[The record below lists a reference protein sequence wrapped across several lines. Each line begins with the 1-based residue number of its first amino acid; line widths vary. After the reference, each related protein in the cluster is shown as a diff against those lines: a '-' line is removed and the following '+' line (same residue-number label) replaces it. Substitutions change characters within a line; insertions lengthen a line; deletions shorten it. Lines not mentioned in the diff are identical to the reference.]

1 MLPFAMKR
9 KQKRFLQ
16 MTLLFMVALIF
27 LPNIGLWSL
36 YKDKHLVKSPE
47 PGEQQ
52 TFPLGLGDG
61 QLYTWTDGLKRKDW
75 HNYQSIQ
82 KDAMRTGKGEHGKP
96 YPLTEE
102 DRDDSAYRENGFNIL
117 VSNNIALERSL
128 PDIRHPNCKHKVYL
142 EKLPNTSI
150 IIPFH
155 NEGWTSLL
163 RTIYSIIN
171 RTPDIL
177 IAEIILVD
185 DFSDREHLKEKL
197 EEYMARFAKVRIV
210 RTKKREGLIRT
221 RLLGASMAKGEVLTF
236 LDSHCEVNVN
246 WLPPLL
252 NQIALNHK
260 TIVCP
265 MIDVIDHNHFG
276 YEAQAGDA
284 MRGAFD
290 WEMYYKRI
298 PIPPELQRSDPSD
311 PFESPVMAG
320 GLFAVDRK
328 WFWELGGYDPGLEI
342 WGGEQYE
349 ISFKVWMCGG
359 GMFDVPCSRVGHIY
373 RKYVP
378 YKVPSGTSLARNLK
392 RVAETWMDEFAEY
405 VYQRR
410 PEYRHLSTG
419 DISAQKEL
427 RKHLKCKDFK
437 WFMAAVAWD
446 VPKYYPP
453 VEPPPAAWG
462 EIRNVAANLC
472 VDSKHGATGAEL
484 RLDVCVK
491 DGSERTWSHEQ
502 GMKDRGHNRDP
513 KQCRVKLK
521 ELRQAY
527 QKTREANGC
536 SGSEPKTC
544 RFYDELHAILGGS
557 ATTTPAVLFDS
568 FNGDGGNMEAGFGDK
583 EDEEE
588 EEVVDSSQQA
598 SGETSFPDSQELF
611 LTLDLEPVPPEPT
624 QGCLLDPAGGE
635 GTSAACV
642 SRITGSSPSQRLAK
656 IRRRKKRTRD
666 EMFSELMLCSH
677 TDRAQTNLW
686 RQTISECRKAL
697 NDQEERWQAEESK
710 WRAEERAEAE
720 RWRQRDERR
729 QDSMLRLLEDQ
740 TNMLQRMVELQEGQQ
755 EHRPPL
761 QPLCNQLPSSP
772 SSIASSPRR

>member
-1 MLPFAMKR
+1 MKR

-16 MTLLFMVALIF
+16 MTLLFAVTLIF

-36 YKDKHLVKSPE
+36 YREKHLVKSTE
-47 PGEQQ
+47 LGEQQ
-52 TFPLGLGDG
+52 MFPMGFGDG

-75 HNYQSIQ
+75 HDYESIQ
-82 KDAMRTGKGEHGKP
+82 KDAMRAGKGEQGKP

-102 DRDDSAYRENGFNIL
+102 DNDDSAYRENGFNIF

-142 EKLPNTSI
+142 EKLSNTSI

-163 RTIYSIIN
+163 RTIHSIIN

-185 DFSDREHLKEKL
+185 DFSDREHLKERL

-221 RLLGASMAKGEVLTF
+221 RLLGASIAKGEVLTF

-298 PIPPELQRSDPSD
+298 PIPPELQRADPSD

-320 GLFAVDRK
+320 GLFAVNRK
-328 WFWELGGYDPGLEI
+328 WFWDLGGYDPGLEI

-378 YKVPSGTSLARNLK
+378 YKVPSGTSLAR
-392 RVAETWMDEFAEY
+392 
-405 VYQRR
+405 
-410 PEYRHLSTG
+410 
-419 DISAQKEL
+419 
-427 RKHLKCKDFK
+427 
-437 WFMAAVAWD
+437 
-446 VPKYYPP
+446 
-453 VEPPPAAWG
+453 
-462 EIRNVAANLC
+462 IRNVAANLC
-472 VDSKHGATGAEL
+472 VDSKHGGTGTEL
-484 RLDVCVK
+484 RLDICVK

-502 GMKDRGHNRDP
+502 LFTFGWREDIRPGEPLHTRKFCFDAVSHSSPVTLYDCHGMKGNQHWSYRKDKTLFHPVSSSCIDCNPAEKKIFMNRCDP
-513 KQCRVKLK
+513 L
-521 ELRQAY
+521 
-527 QKTREANGC
+527 
-536 SGSEPKTC
+536 SETQQWI
-544 RFYDELHAILGGS
+544 FEHIN
-557 ATTTPAVLFDS
+557 TTV
-568 FNGDGGNMEAGFGDK
+568 
-583 EDEEE
+583 
-588 EEVVDSSQQA
+588 
-598 SGETSFPDSQELF
+598 
-611 LTLDLEPVPPEPT
+611 
-624 QGCLLDPAGGE
+624 
-635 GTSAACV
+635 
-642 SRITGSSPSQRLAK
+642 LAK
-656 IRRRKKRTRD
+656 I
-666 EMFSELMLCSH
+666 
-677 TDRAQTNLW
+677 N
-686 RQTISECRKAL
+686 
-697 NDQEERWQAEESK
+697 SK
-710 WRAEERAEAE
+710 
-720 RWRQRDERR
+720 
-729 QDSMLRLLEDQ
+729 
-740 TNMLQRMVELQEGQQ
+740 T
-755 EHRPPL
+755 
-761 QPLCNQLPSSP
+761 SS
-772 SSIASSPRR
+772 